1 MDNIRVLVNGACG
14 RMGREVVK
22 AVVAQADLEL
32 VGAVDKVGQGQ
43 EIGQV
48 CGLGD
53 LGITV
58 ERDLA
63 AALRNTT
70 PTVVVDFTTPLT
82 VMDNIKATLEA
93 GVAAVVGTTGLTS
106 ENLEEIAELAVGM
119 GKGIIVAPNF
129 ALGAVLMMRFA
140 QEAARY
146 FPDVE
151 IIELHHD
158 RKIDAPSGTALK
170 TAELIAAGR
179 VAEPG
184 TKPAPLEKINGARGG
199 EYLGTKIHSLRLPG
213 LIAHQ
218 EVIFGAQGQTLTIRH
233 DSLDRSSFMP
243 GVILAVRKAPEIK
256 GLVYGLDALI
266 D

>member
-1 MDNIRVLVNGACG
+1 MDKIRVLVNGAYG

-22 AVVAQADLEL
+22 AVVAQEDLEL
-32 VGAVDKVGQGQ
+32 VGAVDKVGGGQ
-43 EIGQV
+43 DIGQI
-48 CGLGD
+48 CGLGV
-53 LGITV
+53 LGLTV
-58 ERDLA
+58 ETDL
-63 AALRNTT
+63 
-70 PTVVVDFTTPLT
+70 TVVLGNTAPAVMVDFTTPLT
-82 VMDNIKATLEA
+82 VMDNIKAALEA
-93 GVAAVVGTTGLTS
+93 GVAVVVGTTGLTE
-106 ENLEEIAELAVGM
+106 ENLDEINDLAARSERGV
-119 GKGIIVAPNF
+119 IVAPNF

-140 QEAARY
+140 KEAARY

-170 TAELIAAGR
+170 TAEMIAAGR

-184 TKPAPLEKINGARGG
+184 SKPAPLEKINGARGG
-199 EYLGTKIHSLRLPG
+199 EYLGTKIHSVRLPG

-218 EVIFGAQGQTLTIRH
+218 EVIFGNQGQTLTIRH

-243 GVILAVRKAPEIK
+243 GVILAVRKAQEIK

>member
-1 MDNIRVLVNGACG
+1 MEKVKVIVAGAYG

-22 AVVAQADLEL
+22 AVVAQDDLEL
-32 VGAVDKVGQGQ
+32 VGAVDKMGAGQ

-53 LGITV
+53 LGIKV
-58 ERDLA
+58 ETDLTTACRNSA
-63 AALRNTT
+63 AE
-70 PTVVVDFTTPLT
+70 VVVDFTTPLT
-82 VMDNIKATLEA
+82 VMDNIKSALKA
-93 GVAAVVGTTGLTS
+93 GVAAVIGTTGLTQ
-106 ENLEEIAELAVGM
+106 ENLEEINDLAAQA

-179 VAEPG
+179 VTDPG
-184 TKPAPLEKINGARGG
+184 VKPAPLEKINGARGG
-199 EYLGTKIHSLRLPG
+199 EYLGTKIHSVRLPG
-213 LIAHQ
+213 LVAHQ
-218 EVIFGAQGQTLTIRH
+218 EVLFGNQGQTLTIRH

-243 GVILAVRKAPEIK
+243 GVILAIRKVRNLQ
-256 GLVYGLDALI
+256 GLVYGLEALI

>member
-1 MDNIRVLVNGACG
+1 MDKIRVLVAGACG

-22 AVVAQADLEL
+22 AVVAQDDLEL
-32 VGAVDKVGQGQ
+32 VGAVDKVGAGQ

-58 ERDLA
+58 ENDLA
-63 AALRNTT
+63 LALMNKT
-70 PTVVVDFTTPLT
+70 PAVMVDFTTPLT
-82 VMDNIKATLEA
+82 VMDNIKAAMEA
-93 GVAAVVGTTGLTS
+93 GVAAVIGTTGLTE
-106 ENLEEIAELAVGM
+106 ENLDELTDLANRAD
-119 GKGIIVAPNF
+119 KGIIVAPNF

-140 QEAARY
+140 QEAAKY

-170 TAELIAAGR
+170 TAEMIAAVR

-184 TKPAPLEKINGARGG
+184 SKPAPLEKINGARGG
-199 EYLGTKIHSLRLPG
+199 EYLGTKIHSVRLPG

-218 EVIFGAQGQTLTIRH
+218 EVIFGSQGQILTIRH

-243 GVILAVRKAPEIK
+243 GVILAVRKAPGLK

>member
-1 MDNIRVLVNGACG
+1 MDKMGVLVAGAYG

-22 AVVAQADLEL
+22 AVVAQEDLQL
-32 VGAVDKVGQGQ
+32 AGVVDQAGAGED
-43 EIGQV
+43 IGQV
-48 CGLGD
+48 CGFGD
-53 LGITV
+53 LGIKIETDLPTALKKRTATV
-58 ERDLA
+58 M
-63 AALRNTT
+63 
-70 PTVVVDFTTPLT
+70 VDFTTPLT
-82 VMDNIKATLEA
+82 VMDNIKVALSA
-93 GVAAVVGTTGLTS
+93 GVSAVVGTTGLTA
-106 ENLEEIAELAVGM
+106 ENLEEIEDLAVRT
-119 GKGIIVAPNF
+119 GKGVIVAPNF

-140 QEAARY
+140 QEAAKY

-170 TAELIAAGR
+170 TAEMITTGR
-179 VAEPG
+179 TTEPG
-184 TKPAPLEKINGARGG
+184 SKPAPLEKINGARGG
-199 EYLGTKIHSLRLPG
+199 EYLGTKIHSVRLPG

-218 EVIFGAQGQTLTIRH
+218 EVIFGGQGQTLTIRH

-243 GVILAVRKAPEIK
+243 GVILAIRKAPSVK

>member
-1 MDNIRVLVNGACG
+1 
-14 RMGREVVK
+14 
-22 AVVAQADLEL
+22 
-32 VGAVDKVGQGQ
+32 
-43 EIGQV
+43 
-48 CGLGD
+48 
-53 LGITV
+53 
-58 ERDLA
+58 
-63 AALRNTT
+63 
-70 PTVVVDFTTPLT
+70 
-82 VMDNIKATLEA
+82 
-93 GVAAVVGTTGLTS
+93 
-106 ENLEEIAELAVGM
+106 M